1 MRFLI
6 EYKDFKTKQTSNST
20 LEVLETLLN
29 EHLIGTFHGDA
40 FECIYTH
47 FVSNIPSTKKTLKLR
62 LLYGSMAEM
71 EIVQQFKN
79 DQKLNLEDFT
89 ASLLTVEKAIRKAEE
104 INVKEESYY
113 DKETLLSQYE
123 QLKIHAPSSQEELNK
138 YKASLAFTKKSNYAK
153 RIDCMLKQD
162 QLTKRPLNKLIE
174 GFTVNDPYDL
184 FNNLSYRYSELFS
197 NLLLSAGV
205 YLPSYS
211 QIHIHIAGS
220 LLEAKQELALEPWY
234 KMTYGSV
241 DLACFNEATDTKKEE
256 MLLQSI
262 SEGLLLLTEVDH
274 LDRDKIKSV
283 ISQVEKNGLNQELTY
298 FQREN
303 KRYKAE
309 VVYHIPKDHVTK
321 TAFYLRVTDLQTNQV
336 AETFIDNLL
345 TFYAGASLYKLA
357 IKKDEIV
364 ISGRSGY
371 RAELMRKSDK
381 LPEKYCFSLKELFS
395 QKV

>member
-1 MRFLI
+1 MRFLL
-6 EYKDFKTKQTSNST
+6 EYKNFKTKQTSNPT
-20 LEVLETLLN
+20 LEVLEVFLN
-29 EHLIGTFHGDA
+29 QHLIGTFHGDA
-40 FECIYTH
+40 FECIYIH
-47 FVSNIPSTKKTLKLR
+47 FVSKIPSTKKTLKLR

-71 EIVQQFKN
+71 EIVQEFKN

-89 ASLLTVEKAIRKAEE
+89 ASLLAIEKTIHKAEE
-104 INVKEESYY
+104 INVKKECYY
-113 DKETLLSQYE
+113 DKERLLSQYE
-123 QLKIHAPSSQEELNK
+123 QLKIHAPSSQEELSE
-138 YKASLAFTKKSNYAK
+138 YKANLEFTKKCNYAK
-153 RIDCMLKQD
+153 RIDCIMEQD
-162 QLTKRPLNKLIE
+162 KLTKRPLDKLIE

-197 NLLLSAGV
+197 NLLRSAGV

-211 QIHIHIAGS
+211 HIHIHIAGS

-234 KMTYGSV
+234 KMTYGSI
-241 DLACFNEATDTKKEE
+241 DLDRFNKATDTKQEK

-262 SEGLLLLTEVDH
+262 SEGLLLLAEIDH

-321 TAFYLRVTDLQTNQV
+321 TAFHLRVTDLQTNQV
-336 AETFIDNLL
+336 AEIFIDNLL
-345 TFYAGASLYKLA
+345 TFYAGASLYKIA

-371 RAELMRKSDK
+371 QAELMRKSDK
-381 LPEKYCFSLKELFS
+381 LPEKYRFSLEELFS
-395 QKV
+395 